1 MNRQSEDLLEQ
12 FPLRRGDGS
21 DVSLALQKAKSRFL
35 AFTSSSSSSS
45 SSSIASFSPDNTN
58 FDSLSTIDPICIASI
73 AGDSMEFRQLQEKL
87 RKSKMITGN
96 GAKQLMKA
104 YVEKQGRQIEEKRNS
119 DPELRKVKK
128 LVKKRSTRSLMK
140 KDTSKR
146 DLMKKEKSARSL
158 MKQQKASGGPD
169 SISVRIS
176 KSSSMNEP
184 TR

>member
-35 AFTSSSSSSS
+35 AFTSSSSS

-119 DPELRKVKK
+119 DSELRKVKK